1 MWQLPCMGLSIH
13 KPGSLVL
20 QGFPPKD
27 AGQSDNLEVSK
38 GLAAF
43 PNPQLV
49 GSGHAAFHRPFRE
62 GLHRAICTVTS
73 QL

>member
-1 MWQLPCMGLSIH
+1 MQGL
-13 KPGSLVL
+13 LT
-20 QGFPPKD
+20 KD

-38 GLAAF
+38 DLAAF

-49 GSGHAAFHRPFRE
+49 GSGHAAFHRPLRE
-62 GLHRAICTVTS
+62 GLHRAVCSITS